1 MKTPCKFE
9 PPEKHD
15 DPFVSTAKFRETA
28 NLGEKSGVSFTTAAA
43 LVNELMEARDE
54 RRSARAS
61 KSRWRKSNC

>member
-28 NLGEKSGVSFTTAAA
+28 NLGEKSGLNQLPHPVS
-43 LVNELMEARDE
+43 V
-54 RRSARAS
+54 RSGGDHHPRGVDIAD
-61 KSRWRKSNC
+61 

>member
-28 NLGEKSGVSFTTAAA
+28 NLGENSGFIQQELADRKALGRINSFAARNTTWQQKT
-43 LVNELMEARDE
+43 V
-54 RRSARAS
+54 
-61 KSRWRKSNC
+61 K